1 MKLDLL
7 SKLNNLKYYKQQFPK
22 SLGKEWVLK
31 EISPLL
37 KSYIISVEDQ
47 LRTFYEHI
55 AIQISFAT
63 KTRESAAKST
73 ILVTG
78 GGAFNLFLI
87 ERIKANTNHTI
98 IIPDKKIIEFKEA
111 IIFAFLGVLRIA
123 EQKNCLQSAT
133 GAIADN
139 VGGCVYL
146 R

>member
-1 MKLDLL
+1 M
-7 SKLNNLKYYKQQFPK
+7 
-22 SLGKEWVLK
+22 GKEWVLK
-31 EISPLL
+31 EFFPLL
-37 KSYIISVEDQ
+37 KSYTISVEDQ

-63 KTRESAAKST
+63 KTQESTAKST

-87 ERIKANTNHTI
+87 DRIKANTNHTI

-111 IIFAFLGVLRIA
+111 IIFAFLGVLRIM